1 MSADNHKKL
10 IDKLNDYYKHESGYQ
25 KRRIQKPGPISPPS
39 GQTGKISGGQVSS
52 NKISSGQT
60 NPNPPISTD
69 PRYIELINALDKLLM
84 AVETMSARITDL
96 ERRINQ
102 RCHCGEIVLVG
113 DYLCGQCR
121 ASVDE

>member
-10 IDKLNDYYKHESGYQ
+10 TDKLKDYYKHESYQ

-39 GQTGKISGGQVSS
+39 GQTGKITGGQVSS
-52 NKISSGQT
+52 GQI
-60 NPNPPISTD
+60 NQNPISTD
-69 PRYIELINALDKLLM
+69 PRYIELITALDKLLS
-84 AVETMSARITDL
+84 AVELIDARIADL
-96 ERRINQ
+96 ERRVNQ